1 MPLAYDD
8 CFFNQVTESLSSMKR
23 RSMRRRRALRFE
35 YSDLACCRRALCDSI
50 SPGIDGGTRV
60 ETPATV
66 PPELSASANSFAFI
80 AAEASLA
87 AVLSDLPFLRRL
99 SISASSSSAESI
111 SGSSVVISCLDAST
125 RSATFFRRP
134 SIREARV
141 RARRNASLS
150 SRQSPRPSL
159 QSARSEK
166 APGQFAY
173 GLRKS
178 NIGPVTIQRLTG
190 VWSVPATLPNTPR
203 ISYLAIGTILL

>member
-66 PPELSASANSFAFI
+66 PPEPPFELSASSANSFAFI

-99 SISASSSSAESI
+99 SISASSSSALSI

-159 QSARSEK
+159 HSARSEK

-173 GLRKS
+173 GLGNQTSARS
-178 NIGPVTIQRLTG
+178 QFRDSQGSG
-190 VWSVPATLPNTPR
+190 VFQLPYQTRPE
-203 ISYLAIGTILL
+203 SHT

>member
-66 PPELSASANSFAFI
+66 PPELLASSANSFAFI
-80 AAEASLA
+80 AAEASFA
-87 AVLSDLPFLRRL
+87 AALSDLPFLRRL
-99 SISASSSSAESI
+99 SISASSSSALSI

-125 RSATFFRRP
+125 RSATFFRRA

-166 APGQFAY
+166 APGQFA
-173 GLRKS
+173 
-178 NIGPVTIQRLTG
+178 G

-203 ISYLAIGTILL
+203 ISYLYRVAARRPLK